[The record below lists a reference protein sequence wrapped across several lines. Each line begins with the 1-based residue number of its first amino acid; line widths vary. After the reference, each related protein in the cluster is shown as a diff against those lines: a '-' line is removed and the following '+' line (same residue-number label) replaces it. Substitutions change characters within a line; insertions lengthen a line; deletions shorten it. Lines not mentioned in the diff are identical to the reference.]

1 MKNNL
6 FLTFHITN
14 NCNLSCTY
22 CYEKFK
28 TKKLIKKEYYRDL
41 IDEIIKVLKGEES
54 FLSAYLQPFDNL
66 TLDFI
71 GGEVTLYM
79 EIVTD
84 ICDYFTEKLKEN
96 NFEEIINSMKI
107 IIESNGT
114 TWKTKEVQDFV
125 SKYKDKLSYGMSL
138 DGCKEC
144 HDKCR
149 KFKNGTGSFD
159 IVEAAI
165 KDYQKMFGS
174 TPVSKQVCNR
184 ENVHFL
190 KENVQHLYELGY
202 RGRIAISYDID
213 EEMTLLDSENF
224 FQNLKET
231 IDWIFTEK
239 VEIIPTFLLRNYTP
253 EPRYPNCGLDGS
265 RIDIT
270 ASGELFNCFLLSETV
285 QKEVTIPIGDI
296 KTKELYIENIKKLRS
311 AISGLETSKFLP
323 DECRNCNIRSQCS
336 ACPAEGLK
344 KNGNIEKPYLNCGEA
359 YAMAKATKYWRDRF
373 IFENDYPYFREEF
386 SLQTNNFDENYPY
399 LIKDKK

>member
-6 FLTFHITN
+6 LLTFHITN
-14 NCNLSCTY
+14 NCNLNCTY

-28 TKKLIKKEYYRDL
+28 TKKVIKKEYYIDL
-41 IDEIIKVLKGEES
+41 IDEVIKFLKKEES
-54 FLSAYLQPFDNL
+54 FLSSYLEPFNSL

-71 GGEVTLYM
+71 GGEATLYM

-84 ICDYFTEKLKEN
+84 ICDYLTEKLKEN
-96 NFEEIINSMKI
+96 NFEEIINSMEI

-125 SKYKDKLSYGMSL
+125 SKYKDKLSYAMSL

-149 KFKNGTGSFD
+149 NFKNGTGSFD

-202 RGRIAISYDID
+202 RGRIAIS
-213 EEMTLLDSENF
+213 
-224 FQNLKET
+224 
-231 IDWIFTEK
+231 
-239 VEIIPTFLLRNYTP
+239 
-253 EPRYPNCGLDGS
+253 
-265 RIDIT
+265 
-270 ASGELFNCFLLSETV
+270 
-285 QKEVTIPIGDI
+285 
-296 KTKELYIENIKKLRS
+296 
-311 AISGLETSKFLP
+311 
-323 DECRNCNIRSQCS
+323 
-336 ACPAEGLK
+336 
-344 KNGNIEKPYLNCGEA
+344 
-359 YAMAKATKYWRDRF
+359 
-373 IFENDYPYFREEF
+373 
-386 SLQTNNFDENYPY
+386 
-399 LIKDKK
+399 